1 MRLDTEIPSK
11 KTKCK
16 QENDDQPTTGLD
28 LLPREIALDI
38 LSRLPISSLL
48 QLRFSCRSW
57 QILSQDPH
65 LPRLQFSRT
74 AKKNPCLIF
83 HCEYPL
89 RNQLHFVEFSDQ
101 DQENGIVRKI
111 QTPFCSVMPE
121 FNVIASCNGLLCL
134 SDSLYSDPIYVY
146 NPFTRENRELPKS
159 RQFDDQEVVFGF
171 GFHPVTNEYKV
182 VKIIHHWNGYRRF
195 RFCDHTQSEVQ
206 VLSLNTNNW
215 RSIGK
220 VPYPLDPRSAEA
232 LVNGRLHWLT
242 QPRRCPGVRH
252 SRSIVSFDLADEQFR
267 EIPRPDCGSL
277 NRTNYHLAA
286 LGGCLSAIVCCHYE
300 KFEIWVMKDYDVK
313 ESWIKE
319 FKIKDYSLQFMKP
332 HEKLSKKSK
341 CKMEDDQPRSGMES
355 IQHDLALDIFSRLP
369 ITSLLQFSFVSRF
382 WQMLSYD
389 PHLAALHF
397 SRTAKTN
404 PYLIFHCDYPIR
416 NQLCFAELSDQTDNE
431 IVRRIQTPFHD
442 TMPEFKVI
450 ASCNGL
456 LCLSDSLYG
465 DPLYMYNPFTREYK
479 ELPKSRQYDDQEV
492 VFGFGFHPV
501 TNEYKVVKTVLFWN
515 QYNMLPHPRP
525 RPHPRH
531 RRLRIDDHTGSEV
544 QVYSLGSTNWR
555 SIGKVPYLLEQR
567 ASEALVDG
575 RLHWLTHPRLYL
587 GARIHRSRSIVSFD
601 LADEQF
607 REVPRPECG
616 SLNRTNYHLA
626 VLGGCLSAV
635 VCDKHIKKIKCKLDD
650 DEPRNGMESLQ
661 PDIALDICSR
671 LPITS
676 LLQFSSVNRSWQ
688 MLQYDPHLASLH
700 FSRTAKN
707 NPCLI
712 FHCDYP
718 IRNQLFFVELSD
730 EMDNEIVR
738 RIQTPFSDTMPEFNV
753 IASCKG
759 LLCLSDSLYS
769 DPLYIYNPFTR
780 KHKELPKS
788 RQFDDQEVVFGFGF
802 HPVTNEYKVVKI
814 VLYWNQYN
822 VFPRQRPRGHRI
834 HDHTRSEVQVC
845 SLGNTN
851 WRSIGKV
858 PYRLEQRASEAL
870 VCGRLHWLA
879 QLRICRGT
887 RIHRDVAIVSF
898 DLADEQFQEV
908 PRPDC
913 GNLIMAN

>member
-1 MRLDTEIPSK
+1 MLYLIVFLNLSPCPSSPKLFLPLQPFFISIFPQYSTDQIMRLDTEIPSK

-65 LPRLQFSRT
+65 LPQLQFSRT

-182 VKIIHHWNGYRRF
+182 VKIIHYWNGYRRF
-195 RFCDHTQSEVQ
+195 RFRDHTQSEVQ

-252 SRSIVSFDLADEQFR
+252 SRGIVSFDLVDEQFR

-277 NRTNYHLAA
+277 NRTNYHLAV

-332 HEKLSKKSK
+332 QLRRPYGIWKHSFRRRIAQVLCLLENGNILIEYKGGILVSHDPISGTFKKLVFQGMPVMSLASEKLSKKRK

-355 IQHDLALDIFSRLP
+355 IQHDIALDIFSRLP

-525 RPHPRH
+525 RPRPRH
-531 RRLRIDDHTGSEV
+531 RRLRIGDHTGSEV

-635 VCDKHIKKIKCKLDD
+635 VWCQRFEIWVMEEYSVKESWTKK
-650 DEPRNGMESLQ
+650 
-661 PDIALDICSR
+661 
-671 LPITS
+671 
-676 LLQFSSVNRSWQ
+676 
-688 MLQYDPHLASLH
+688 
-700 FSRTAKN
+700 
-707 NPCLI
+707 
-712 FHCDYP
+712 
-718 IRNQLFFVELSD
+718 
-730 EMDNEIVR
+730 
-738 RIQTPFSDTMPEFNV
+738 FN
-753 IASCKG
+753 IE
-759 LLCLSDSLYS
+759 DW
-769 DPLYIYNPFTR
+769 
-780 KHKELPKS
+780 S
-788 RQFDDQEVVFGFGF
+788 RQFLKPGF
-802 HPVTNEYKVVKI
+802 
-814 VLYWNQYN
+814 
-822 VFPRQRPRGHRI
+822 RQRPYGIWKNVLNQRFARVLCLLENGNILMEYKGGVLVSHDPNSGTYKKLVFQGMPDLFQTFVHFGSLNWIDTPI
-834 HDHTRSEVQVC
+834 HTS
-845 SLGNTN
+845 TN
-851 WRSIGKV
+851 
-858 PYRLEQRASEAL
+858 
-870 VCGRLHWLA
+870 
-879 QLRICRGT
+879 
-887 RIHRDVAIVSF
+887 
-898 DLADEQFQEV
+898 
-908 PRPDC
+908 
-913 GNLIMAN
+913 